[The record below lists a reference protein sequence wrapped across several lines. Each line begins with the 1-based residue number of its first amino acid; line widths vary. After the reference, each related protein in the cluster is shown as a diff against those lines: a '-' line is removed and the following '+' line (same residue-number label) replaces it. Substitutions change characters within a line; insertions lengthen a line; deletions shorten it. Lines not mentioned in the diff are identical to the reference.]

1 MSEARRFVGCLLLVA
16 STGALAADGGPAAV
30 FGVGKCDEATA
41 IAARSFRSA
50 LATQPGLKVLSEAQT
65 AQPFGGFTERTLEE
79 VSGAI
84 GTARIGASTAV
95 RPRRR
100 GRRSRARSTT
110 SRGWRRRRR
119 GGPPSGTV

>member
-1 MSEARRFVGCLLLVA
+1 MSEARRFVGCLLVVA

-30 FGVGKCDEATA
+30 FGVGTCDEATA

-84 GTARIGASTAV
+84 GTARSELYGGQTAQARTTLQGALDDVTRLAPSE
-95 RPRRR
+95 
-100 GRRSRARSTT
+100 AR
-110 SRGWRRRRR
+110 WAA
-119 GGPPSGTV
+119 SGTL